1 MDQREIMLRGG
12 YLTANEAA
20 KRVGVNAATIYRM
33 IAGGKLQT
41 AKAGQLT
48 FILAESLAE
57 HYREAP
63 PIYARIMAGV
73 DGAAAGG
80 ADETEAE

>member
-1 MDQREIMLRGG
+1 MSQREFMLRDG

-33 IAGGKLQT
+33 ISSGKVKTAQAGS
-41 AKAGQLT
+41 LT
-48 FILAESLAE
+48 YIVAASLAE

-63 PIYARIMAGV
+63 PIFRRIMEGV
-73 DGAAAGG
+73 ETAAS
-80 ADETEAE
+80 E